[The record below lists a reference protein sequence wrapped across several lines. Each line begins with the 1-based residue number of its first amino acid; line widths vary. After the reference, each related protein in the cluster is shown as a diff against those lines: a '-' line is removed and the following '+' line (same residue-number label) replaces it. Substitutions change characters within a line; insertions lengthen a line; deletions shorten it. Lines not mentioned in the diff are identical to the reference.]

1 MDVRNIL
8 ISLTENLQRFLT
20 NMAGKKFNNSLNW
33 DIKAQEVRISDI
45 GIMKLREA
53 IELAASQ
60 EMDLVLIN
68 DKVETPICRIMN
80 YQKFIYEQEKKAKQ
94 KPIDMKEIKVGP
106 NTSENDL
113 EYRIKHI
120 CDFLR
125 KGHKVKITMQF
136 SGREIAYVAKGKE
149 LVLNMISAVDDYGL
163 VDSPMKLEGK
173 KLFTILRPKPK
184 NQK

>member
-1 MDVRNIL
+1 
-8 ISLTENLQRFLT
+8 
-20 NMAGKKFNNSLNW
+20 
-33 DIKAQEVRISDI
+33 
-45 GIMKLREA
+45 
-53 IELAASQ
+53 
-60 EMDLVLIN
+60 
-68 DKVETPICRIMN
+68 
-80 YQKFIYEQEKKAKQ
+80 
-94 KPIDMKEIKVGP
+94 MKEIKVGP

-163 VDSPMKLEGK
+163 VDLPMKLEGK

-184 NQK
+184 NQQ